1 MFFLTRLTWRGQEFI
16 GSDLLKKVGSKC
28 LWATLAAMVAIVAV
42 PGGASAND
50 GRVPVRVVVV
60 TQGYHDLRYN
70 PDRQVL
76 AIDTGE
82 GPVHAAASIEA
93 LANEPR
99 FDLSHAYWL
108 LAGIAGIDANVGP
121 VASASWADTVV
132 DGDLA
137 YEIDAR
143 EIPPSF
149 STGYVPLGRS
159 APYQRPVPQV
169 SSTNGV
175 NLFQLNAGLVRW
187 AYQFSRGHVTLPDTE
202 NLRQLRAGYAAH
214 PATQAPPAIPKGATL
229 AAGTFWI
236 GHRLNAWAEQWVS
249 FWSQG
254 HAVFT
259 MSSEEDAG
267 YLQALT
273 VLAQVHQIDFD
284 RVLDLR
290 AASDFTVP
298 RSGQTAAQ
306 LLAQDATTTG
316 LSAFSESL
324 KDEFLTGKRGGERA
338 DGSLGSVR
346 TADAVGTLSAAAPQ
360 GTAFAKAA

>member
-1 MFFLTRLTWRGQEFI
+1 MG
-16 GSDLLKKVGSKC
+16 LLLKVGSGIS
-28 LWATLAAMVAIVAV
+28 WATLAVLAAIVAL
-42 PGGASAND
+42 PDAASSGDA
-50 GRVPVRVVVV
+50 RVPVRVVVV
-60 TQGYHDLRYN
+60 TTFNTGDDLSAPGEFNIWAVNEPMPDVIPFPQGYHHLRYN
-70 PDRQVL
+70 PNRQIL
-76 AIDTGE
+76 LIETGE

-93 LANEPR
+93 LANDPR

-108 LAGIAGIDANVGP
+108 LAGIAGIDPNVGP
-121 VASASWADTVV
+121 VASASWAEYVV

-149 STGYVPLGRS
+149 STGYVPLGRT
-159 APYQRPVPQV
+159 APYQRPVPPA

-175 NLFQLNAGLVRW
+175 NLFHLNAGLVRW
-187 AYQFSRGHVTLPDTE
+187 AYQFSHDHVALPDTN
-202 NLRQLRAGYAAH
+202 NLRALRAEYSTFR
-214 PATQAPPAIPKGATL
+214 ATQAPPAILKGDTL

-236 GHRLNAWAEQWVS
+236 GSQLNAWAEQWVS
-249 FWSQG
+249 YWSQG
-254 HAVFT
+254 KATFT

-273 VLAQVHQIDFD
+273 FLAQVHQVDFD

-298 RSGQTAAQ
+298 HSGQTAAQ

-316 LSAFSESL
+316 LSAFTESL
-324 KDEFLTGKRGGERA
+324 NDEFLTG
-338 DGSLGSVR
+338 S
-346 TADAVGTLSAAAPQ
+346 AVVNELTDHWARYGPQTPSAP
-360 GTAFAKAA
+360 

>member
-1 MFFLTRLTWRGQEFI
+1 MN
-16 GSDLLKKVGSKC
+16 VGSKFS
-28 LWATLAAMVAIVAV
+28 WATLAAMVAIVAL
-42 PGGASAND
+42 PGSASAND
-50 GRVPVRVVVV
+50 AHVPVRVVVV
-60 TQGYHDLRYN
+60 TTFNTGDDDLSAPGEFNIWAVNEPMPVVIPFPQGYHHLRYN
-70 PDRQVL
+70 PDRQIL
-76 AIDTGE
+76 EIETGE

-93 LANEPR
+93 LANDPR

-159 APYQRPVPQV
+159 APYQRPVPPV

-187 AYQFSRGHVTLPDTE
+187 AYQFSHGHVTLPDTK
-202 NLRQLRAGYAAH
+202 NLRQLRAGYAAY
-214 PATQAPPAIPKGATL
+214 PATQAPPAILKGATL

-249 FWSQG
+249 YWSQG

-273 VLAQVHQIDFD
+273 FLAQVHQIDFD

-324 KDEFLTGKRGGERA
+324 NDEFLTG
-338 DGSLGSVR
+338 S
-346 TADAVGTLSAAAPQ
+346 AVVNELTDHWDRYGPQTPSAP
-360 GTAFAKAA
+360 